1 MKYLILLVVL
11 CYFIPGL
18 GAWILDGMP
27 TLIQICSAFMPCII
41 ILVGL
46 YILVESKVYEK
57 LGE

>member
-11 CYFIPGL
+11 CYFIPDL

-27 TLIQICSAFMPCII
+27 VLIQVCSAFMPCII

-46 YILVESKVYEK
+46 YILVRSS
-57 LGE
+57 L

>member
-1 MKYLILLVVL
+1 MKYLILLVAL

-46 YILVESKVYEK
+46 YILVRSV
-57 LGE
+57 L